1 MKFTNKRIFVAVG
14 LILAVTL
21 SVFGT
26 HASAQTAGGA
36 RLRFVHAVPG
46 APAVDVSIDNVVAA
60 RNLAY
65 ASASRFI
72 NVPAGDHT
80 VALSA
85 GGKQVFQGK
94 VSAPAGIA
102 QTVIAQ
108 GTAAAITAAVYE
120 DDLGPVAAGNTRL
133 TASSAIKDAPPVD
146 VLRGDGSP
154 LIQGLKFGEAYGAFD
169 IPATAVKI
177 AIVPAGS
184 DVKGAIVQAD
194 NLPLTAGTHNR
205 LVALGT
211 LDGSTKPSYLLLTAA
226 ADPEDPANS
235 KLARF
240 VHAVPGAPAVDVYV
254 GDKLVAPALTF
265 GDYTPHI
272 ALAAAAADVTVR
284 PAGSPADSAVLVK
297 ATLTNAKALTVVI
310 AEAAGSAVIQL
321 QEENIAQLAPTT
333 ARINVINAAGGTATV
348 KIGSASAVVSAN
360 QPGKASE
367 LPSGNYDITASVDN
381 PALQLTA
388 SQQPISGGVLYDVI
402 VAGNAQSNKLIVAA
416 TGLNEQPNSAP
427 GAGTAV
433 AQATSPATQAA
444 QPAQPTAVVTQA
456 VQPRTAAATQQIQP
470 TVAQLTTVPPT
481 AVPPTAVAAQ
491 PTAAPAT
498 AQPPAP
504 TQAPIQPPPAQA
516 TPQGI
521 IATVNTNQ
529 GVNLLIREYPRT
541 NARTLALVPSGD
553 TLAVQGVI
561 GPVPPTGQPT
571 PTTVGTR
578 APTPTI
584 SVEGV
589 KIESIWLFVSWQAP
603 GGGTVTGWINAQY
616 VSISKNGKPV
626 TALIDILSFKQ
637 IAQNIPGEFNTTVIT
652 PVGATSNNIIGT
664 VTVDEGRN
672 LQLRRTPGVDGES
685 LALLPAGANV
695 TVINKTEIPLK
706 GLIGEPNSPVWLY
719 VRYEA
724 ENSTLTGWV
733 NLQYIKLTRNQ
744 RPFDVADVPKAA
756 EIQRGSIEGAA
767 TSVKPPPA
775 PGIVATVNKLNPG
788 VNLQLRQNPDATS
801 ESLGLIPAG
810 TELPVLGRN
819 GNGNWIKVNF
829 ENKAGWVN
837 IQFVT
842 ITKAGKPFNIP
853 DITIVTGEKDTT
865 SLATPGPSPTAPGT
879 KAAQ

>member
-1 MKFTNKRIFVAVG
+1 MKFNNSRIGIAVS
-14 LILAVTL
+14 LLLAVLL

-26 HASAQTAGGA
+26 QASAQTTGGA

-46 APAVDVSIDNVVAA
+46 APAVDVSVDNVVAA

-65 ASASRFI
+65 ASATRFI
-72 NVPAGDHT
+72 IVPAGDHT
-80 VALSA
+80 VTLSA

-94 VSAPAGIA
+94 VTAPAGLT
-102 QTVIAQ
+102 QTVIAE
-108 GTAAAITAAVYE
+108 GTADAITAAVYE

-146 VLRGDGSP
+146 VVRGDGSP

-169 IPATAVKI
+169 IPATAIKI
-177 AIVPAGS
+177 AVVPAGG
-184 DVKGAIVQAD
+184 DINAAIVQAD

-226 ADPEDPANS
+226 TDPEDAANS
-235 KLARF
+235 KLVRF

-254 GDKLVAPALTF
+254 GDKLVAPALAF
-265 GDYTPHI
+265 GDYTPHL
-272 ALAAAAADVTVR
+272 ALASAAADVSVR
-284 PAGSPADSAVLVK
+284 TAGSAADSAVLVK
-297 ATLTNAKALTVVI
+297 AALTNAKAQTVVI
-310 AEAAGSAVIQL
+310 AEAGGSAVIQL
-321 QEENIAQLAPTT
+321 QEENVGQLAPTT

-348 KIGSASAVVSAN
+348 KIGSATATASTN
-360 QPGKASE
+360 QPGQASE
-367 LPSGNYDITASVDN
+367 VPPGVYDMAASVDN
-381 PALQLTA
+381 PALQLAA

-444 QPAQPTAVVTQA
+444 TQPPQPATQQAQPTAVPPTE
-456 VQPRTAAATQQIQP
+456 AAP
-470 TVAQLTTVPPT
+470 TDVPPT
-481 AVPPTAVAAQ
+481 AVPPTEA
-491 PTAAPAT
+491 AAPPTDVPPTPEPPEPTVAEVT
-498 AQPPAP
+498 PTQPPVQPPA
-504 TQAPIQPPPAQA
+504 QV
-516 TPQGI
+516 TPQGT

-553 TLAVQGVI
+553 TLVVTGVI
-561 GPVPPTGQPT
+561 GAVPPTGTLT
-571 PTTVGTR
+571 PTAVGTR
-578 APTPTI
+578 EPTPTI
-584 SVEGV
+584 SAEGV
-589 KIESIWLFVSWQAP
+589 TLDKVWLFITWQAP
-603 GGGTVTGWINAQY
+603 GGGTVTGWVNAQY
-616 VSISKNGKPV
+616 VSVTKNGRQV
-626 TALIDILSFKQ
+626 FAIIDLLTLKQ
-637 IAQNIPGEFNTTVIT
+637 IPADTPGEINSTAIT
-652 PVGATSNNIIGT
+652 PVGASTNNIIGT

-685 LALLPAGANV
+685 LALLPNGANV
-695 TVINKTEIPLK
+695 VVISKTEIPLK
-706 GLIGEPNSPVWLY
+706 GLVGEPNSPIWLY

-744 RPFDVADVPKAA
+744 RPFDVAEVPKAT
-756 EIQRGSIEGAA
+756 EIFRGDIQGAA
-767 TSVKPPPA
+767 TAVKPPPA
-775 PGIVATVNKLNPG
+775 PGIVATVNKLDAG
-788 VNLQLRQNPDATS
+788 ANLQFRRNPDATS
-801 ESLGLIPAG
+801 ESLGLIPSG

-819 GNGNWIKVNF
+819 GSGNWIQVRYN
-829 ENKAGWVN
+829 NVDGWVN

-842 ITKAGKPFNIP
+842 ITKAGKVFNIP

-865 SLATPGPSPTAPGT
+865 SLATPGPSPTATGT
-879 KAAQ
+879 SAQ

>member
-1 MKFTNKRIFVAVG
+1 MKFNKSRLWIAVG
-14 LILAVTL
+14 LMLAVML

-26 HASAQTAGGA
+26 RASAQTTGGA

-65 ASASRFI
+65 ASATRFI

-80 VALSA
+80 VTLSA

-94 VSAPAGIA
+94 VTAPAGLA
-102 QTVIAQ
+102 QTVIAE

-146 VLRGDGSP
+146 VVRGDGSP

-177 AIVPAGS
+177 AVVPAGG
-184 DVKGAIVQAD
+184 DINAAIVQAD
-194 NLPLTAGTHNR
+194 NLPLIAGTHNR
-205 LVALGT
+205 LVALGA

-226 ADPEDPANS
+226 TDPEDAANS
-235 KLARF
+235 KLVRF

-254 GDKLVAPALTF
+254 GDKLVAPALAF

-272 ALAAAAADVTVR
+272 ALASAAADVSVR
-284 PAGSPADSAVLVK
+284 AAGSAADSAVLVK
-297 ATLTNAKALTVVI
+297 AALTNAKALTVVI
-310 AEAAGSAVIQL
+310 AEAGGSAAIQL
-321 QEENIAQLAPTT
+321 QEENVGQLAPTT

-348 KIGSASAVVSAN
+348 KVGSATATASAN

-367 LPSGNYDITASVDN
+367 VPSGVYDIAATVDN

-388 SQQPISGGVLYDVI
+388 NQQPISGGVLYDVI

-433 AQATSPATQAA
+433 AQATNPATQAA
-444 QPAQPTAVVTQA
+444 QPTAV
-456 VQPRTAAATQQIQP
+456 ATQVATQP
-470 TVAQLTTVPPT
+470 PQPATE
-481 AVPPTAVAAQ
+481 AAQ
-491 PTAAPAT
+491 PTAAPPT
-498 AQPPAP
+498 AIPPTEVVEQPTAIPPTPEPTIPAVTPTQPPVQPPA
-504 TQAPIQPPPAQA
+504 T
-516 TPQGI
+516 TVPQGT

-553 TLAVQGVI
+553 TLVVTGVI
-561 GPVPPTGQPT
+561 GAVPPTGTLT
-571 PTTVGTR
+571 PTAVGTR
-578 APTPTI
+578 APTATI
-584 SVEGV
+584 SAEGV
-589 KIESIWLFVSWQAP
+589 TLDKVWLFITWQAP

-616 VSISKNGKPV
+616 VSVTKNGRPV
-626 TALIDILSFKQ
+626 TQLIDLLTLKQ
-637 IAQNIPGEFNTTVIT
+637 IPADTPGEINSTAIT
-652 PVGATSNNIIGT
+652 PVGATTNNIIGT

-685 LALLPAGANV
+685 LALLPNGANV
-695 TVINKTEIPLK
+695 VVLSKTEIPLK
-706 GLIGEPNSPVWLY
+706 GLVGEPNSPIWLY

-744 RPFDVADVPKAA
+744 RPFDVADVPKAT
-756 EIQRGSIEGAA
+756 EIFRGDIQGAA
-767 TSVKPPPA
+767 TAVKPAPP
-775 PGIVATVNKLNPG
+775 PGVIATVNKLNAG
-788 VNLQLRQNPDATS
+788 ANLQLRRNPDATS
-801 ESLGLIPAG
+801 ESLGLIPSG

-819 GNGNWIKVNF
+819 GDGNWIQVRYN
-829 ENKAGWVN
+829 NVDGWVN
-837 IQFVT
+837 SQFVT
-842 ITKAGKPFNIP
+842 ITKAGKAFKIP

-865 SLATPGPSPTAPGT
+865 SIATPGPSPTATGT
-879 KAAQ
+879 TAS